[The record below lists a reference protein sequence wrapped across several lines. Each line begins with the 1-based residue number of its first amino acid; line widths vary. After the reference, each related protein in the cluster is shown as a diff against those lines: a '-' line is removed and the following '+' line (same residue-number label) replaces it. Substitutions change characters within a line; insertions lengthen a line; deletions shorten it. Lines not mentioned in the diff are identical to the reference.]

1 MQIAVPAE
9 GNKEK
14 QCTLASKEL
23 KEEQDEHEQVTSQG
37 NAKELH
43 PLMSEELQGIHTGH
57 EQDAVHDK
65 KQRALT
71 LEEAERAGCSRRRK
85 LTENRPDVCS
95 TPCLA

>member
-43 PLMSEELQGIHTGH
+43 PLMSEELQGVRTGH
-57 EQDAVHDK
+57 KQNMVQDSNE
-65 KQRALT
+65 KQQALA
-71 LEEAERAGCSRRRK
+71 L
-85 LTENRPDVCS
+85 
-95 TPCLA
+95 